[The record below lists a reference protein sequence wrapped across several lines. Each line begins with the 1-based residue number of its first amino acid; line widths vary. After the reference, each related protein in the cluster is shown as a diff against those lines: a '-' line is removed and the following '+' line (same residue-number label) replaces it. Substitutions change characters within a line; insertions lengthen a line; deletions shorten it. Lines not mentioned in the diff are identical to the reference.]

1 MKLILKQYL
10 ASLNERDELDVL
22 VPDLLSQMG
31 LNVYA
36 RPIRGANEYGVDV
49 AAVGK
54 IDGGIEKVYL
64 FSIKERNLTRQSWC
78 GGSSQDLLPS
88 IHSILNSYIP
98 HRLPKE
104 HADKPIVICLCFGGD
119 VQTTIRQE
127 VTGFEQQHETESL
140 KFEEWNGDKLS
151 ELILQYFLKEELLPK
166 DWQSM
171 LRKSIALLDE
181 PEESHKHF
189 VRLVRKIIKTD
200 TKDKK
205 NIYRVI
211 NRINICLWVL
221 FSWGRDGN
229 NVESSYLSA
238 EFCILNCWDLIR
250 DSRSTNAR
258 KSFDKLLSTYHA
270 ITCEYTEKCLIA
282 HADKKHAI
290 SNAINSPSSI
300 DINLKL
306 FDFMS
311 RLSMCGIWTLL
322 DLQKLNTGKP
332 PIDDAQ
338 VNNLEGKLKSIIHSI
353 KLLIK
358 NNPLLLSPYLD
369 EQAIDISLAMY
380 LLIQDSEND
389 EFSISWLDEIAK
401 RSIFSY
407 KTDGMYPSTVS
418 HFRKLL
424 DHREQKSS
432 SYKHSVTKGSILY
445 PILAVFS
452 ALYENEITSNELSNF
467 AEEEL
472 RHCTLQ
478 YWYPAQDSETYFY
491 NNIENH
497 GCATTGFE
505 MAFDKVLDHVMTE
518 CDNSKSFSELSVVK
532 KGLEPIVFLACRYYR
547 YPLPIHSLYDFIK
560 FKKVGA

>member
-54 IDGGIEKVYL
+54 IGNDIEKVYL
-64 FSIKERNLTRQSWC
+64 FSIKEKNLTRQSWC
-78 GGSSQDLLPS
+78 GGSNQDLLPS

-127 VTGFEQQHETESL
+127 VTGFEQQHETEHL

-151 ELILQYFLKEELLPK
+151 ELILQHFLKEELLPK

-181 PEESHKHF
+181 PDVSHKHF
-189 VRLVRKIIKTD
+189 IRLIRKLIDVEIKD
-200 TKDKK
+200 NKDLHK
-205 NIYRVI
+205 II

-229 NVESSYLSA
+229 NVESTYLSA
-238 EFCILNCWDLIR
+238 EFCILNCWDLIK

-258 KSFDKLLSTYHA
+258 KAFDKLLSTYHA
-270 ITCEYTEKCLIA
+270 ITREYTEKCLIP
-282 HADKKHAI
+282 HVDKMHAI
-290 SNAINSPSSI
+290 SNVINSPTSI

-306 FDFMS
+306 FDLLS
-311 RLSMCGIWTLL
+311 RLSMYGIWILM
-322 DLQKLNTGKP
+322 DLKKLNAKNSL
-332 PIDDAQ
+332 IDDTQ
-338 VNNLEGKLKSIIHSI
+338 NVELTKKLELVIHSI

-389 EFSISWLDEIAK
+389 EFGISWLDEIIN

-407 KTDGMYPSTVS
+407 KTNGMYPSTVDD
-418 HFRKLL
+418 FRKLL
-424 DHREQKSS
+424 GHREQTNNT
-432 SYKHSVTKGSILY
+432 YKHNVTKASILY
-445 PILAVFS
+445 PVSAIFS
-452 ALYENEITSNELSNF
+452 ALYKNDVTGNELLNF
-467 AEEEL
+467 TEKEL
-472 RHCTLQ
+472 GHCTLQ
-478 YWYPAQDSETYFY
+478 YWYPAQDSEVYFY
-491 NNIENH
+491 NNVEMH

-505 MAFDKVLDHVMTE
+505 MAPDKVIDHVMTE
-518 CDNSKSFSELSVVK
+518 CNNSKSFGELSAIK
-532 KGLEPIVFLACRYYR
+532 KNLEPIVFLACRYYR
-547 YPLPIHSLYDFIK
+547 YPVPIHFFYDFLQHQK
-560 FKKVGA
+560 GK